1 MKIINRECI
10 VLGKEPQGEWKGS
23 IKRFPPN
30 ADQKIRGWPVKKAFL
45 EEDVTAIR
53 LGIEYWFAD
62 GGLNTSD
69 SILGLPF
76 LF

>member
-1 MKIINRECI
+1 MGNECLAS
-10 VLGKEPQGEWKGS
+10 VLDNLPVGMAGDYVEGYLVG
-23 IKRFPPN
+23 
-30 ADQKIRGWPVKKAFL
+30 ADQKIQGWPVKKAFL